1 MACGCDGSCAPSDAS
16 CVPGDVGHT
25 LVFDGRTPD
34 ADAVAAGVSEA
45 DADADDVT
53 IFKALGNEYRLRAL
67 DLLRTGEK
75 CACDLLGAI
84 DVSQPNLSHHMKV
97 LCASGIVRARQEGRW
112 TYYAIDERGGHVYA
126 NDLFKLAENRP
137 EKWSRGQVRR
147 ALREAGVKNTREAR
161 RGGRSILYLP
171 DHCSEDEAKTWGT
184 VPPQRKEPQ

>member
-45 DADADDVT
+45 DADADDAT

-112 TYYAIDERGGHVYA
+112 TYYAIDERGARHA
-126 NDLFKLAENRP
+126 IERLA
-137 EKWSRGQVRR
+137 
-147 ALREAGVKNTREAR
+147 
-161 RGGRSILYLP
+161 SITTV
-171 DHCSEDEAKTWGT
+171 DEAAARGRRRCCDDDSCGSSRDAQASPPRATAPSHAHDGT
-184 VPPQRKEPQ
+184 QHERSSRHATH